1 MIRPEELKGTT
12 KDEVID
18 ELRGSGY
25 TICIDEPFTLEWTL
39 DKELIKAG
47 LRGKTVRYIKLTN
60 YTDISRDPIDDTY
73 TIVDVWDYIPLD
85 PVAAD
90 AVDRVVLLRNG
101 KYIWDLE
108 K

>member
-1 MIRPEELKGTT
+1 MIRPEELGTT
-12 KDEVID
+12 RDEVIN
-18 ELRGSGY
+18 ELIEAGY
-25 TICIDEPFTLEWTL
+25 TIYINEPFTL
-39 DKELIKAG
+39 G
-47 LRGKTVRYIKLTN
+47 GKMVRCIKLTN

-73 TIVDVWDYIPLD
+73 TIIDVWDYIPLD

-101 KYIWDLE
+101 KYLWDLE

>member
-12 KDEVID
+12 KHEVID
-18 ELRGSGY
+18 ELRGAGY
-25 TICIDEPFTLEWTL
+25 TICIDEPFTLGG
-39 DKELIKAG
+39 KA
-47 LRGKTVRYIKLTN
+47 VRFIKLTN
-60 YTDISRDPIDDTY
+60 YNDISRDPIDDTY
-73 TIVDVWDYIPLD
+73 TIIDVWNYIPLD

-101 KYIWDLE
+101 KYLWDLE

>member
-1 MIRPEELKGTT
+1 MIRPEELGTT
-12 KDEVID
+12 KNEVIN
-18 ELRGSGY
+18 ELIEAGY
-25 TICIDEPFTLEWTL
+25 TICIDEPFTL
-39 DKELIKAG
+39 G
-47 LRGKTVRYIKLTN
+47 GKTVRYIKLTN

-73 TIVDVWDYIPLD
+73 TIIDVWDYIPLD

-101 KYIWDLE
+101 KYLWDLE